1 MVGARNELKPHHEMI
16 PQIIS
21 AVLGV
26 AVVCFLW
33 WLGIRRIQCLRYA
46 PKTEGVI
53 VEMIPVASCG
63 ELGKISRVP
72 RLRFRGA
79 DGSEHV
85 VTRIYSTQTTFRP
98 EFSVGQRVRIAY
110 DPKTGNAEILK
121 PAYAFRLLLDLVMLS
136 AGILAVVA
144 SLIFS

>member
-1 MVGARNELKPHHEMI
+1 MI
-16 PQIIS
+16 AQIIS
-21 AVLGV
+21 AILGL

-33 WLGIRRIQCLRYA
+33 WLGIRRIQCLRRA

-63 ELGKISRVP
+63 ELGEISHVP
-72 RLRFRGA
+72 KLRFRGA

-85 VTRIYSTQTTFRP
+85 VTRTYSTQTLLRTEFR
-98 EFSVGQRVRIAY
+98 VGQRVRIAY

-121 PAYAFRLLLDLVMLS
+121 PAYAFRLLLGLVMLS
-136 AGILAVVA
+136 VGILAVVA
-144 SLIFS
+144 SLMFN